1 MTTLGIRLRAIPSW
15 QITLGLALLALGF
28 LIAAQLASEGPR
40 IRYTSQERSP
50 LVETVNGLQAQQE
63 VLKDRILAL
72 RAQIQT
78 AEQLGQGSAALVRQL
93 NDDLQKARIAAGLV
107 PLAGTGVVFQLE
119 DSTQPTSPGA
129 NEGDYRVTSQDIR
142 TVVEELWLAGA
153 EAISVNGER
162 MTTSTAVTDIGGSIL
177 VNSAF
182 LVPPYQISAI
192 GPRDLYERVASS
204 QGFREFVRAR
214 AETYGIGLSF
224 FEPQQV
230 DVPAF
235 AGTVSLPFGRV
246 TTAPSAAPSGP
257 GGSSRP
263 ASSAP

>member
-1 MTTLGIRLRAIPSW
+1 MTALGIRLRAIPSW

-63 VLKDRILAL
+63 VLKDRILEL
-72 RAQIQT
+72 RNQIQQ

-107 PLAGTGVVFQLE
+107 PLSGTGVVFQLE

-153 EAISVNGER
+153 EAVSVNGER
-162 MTTSTAVTDIGGSIL
+162 MTTSTAITDIGGSIL

-192 GPRDLYERVASS
+192 GPKDLYERVASS

-230 DVPAF
+230 EVPAF

-246 TTAPSAAPSGP
+246 TTPSAAPSGP
-257 GGSSRP
+257 AGSSRP